1 MEGPGRAALSGAP
14 SLSSLPL
21 GLQGS
26 PRLVPGYTVEA
37 SGGRLGLWQ
46 VALEDG
52 GREVQ
57 RTFEVLYLDE
67 RLRIARFQPDDDRE
81 PQLFVFKRAG
91 AATEEEEDEEE
102 DEVAV
107 RRVGAHA

>member
-1 MEGPGRAALSGAP
+1 M
-14 SLSSLPL
+14 
-21 GLQGS
+21 
-26 PRLVPGYTVEA
+26 
-37 SGGRLGLWQ
+37 GLWQ

-67 RLRIARFQPDDDRE
+67 RLRVARFQPDDNRE

-91 AATEEEEDEEE
+91 AATEAEEDEEE
-102 DEVAV
+102 DDVEIC
-107 RRVGAHA
+107 RVSAHACAC